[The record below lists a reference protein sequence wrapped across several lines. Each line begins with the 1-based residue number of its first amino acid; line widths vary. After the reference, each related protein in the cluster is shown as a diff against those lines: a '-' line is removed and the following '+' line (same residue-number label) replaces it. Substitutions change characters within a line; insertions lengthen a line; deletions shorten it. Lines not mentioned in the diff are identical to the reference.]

1 MTKHEQCIALKILKA
16 NFVIANEKLVMAMKQ
31 HNNSDPTLSY
41 VKKLNTD
48 MFSCNAELSD
58 ILKEFHYKLNTGQ
71 ILH

>member
-16 NFVIANEKLVMAMKQ
+16 NFVIANEKLAMAMKQ

-48 MFSCNAELSD
+48 MFSCNAE
-58 ILKEFHYKLNTGQ
+58 
-71 ILH
+71 

>member
-31 HNNSDPTLSY
+31 HNNSDPTLSD

-48 MFSCNAELSD
+48 MFSCNAE
-58 ILKEFHYKLNTGQ
+58 
-71 ILH
+71 